1 MNEKANY
8 VRTQPPWCW
17 HMLWLLSLKTC
28 LLDQKLLFFCSGK
41 LGGGGV
47 KVSHRW
53 NVTSLNNFL
62 AEDLL
67 NLHTVIWFG
76 LEIWIEI
83 VEYAFWWLQGTGVKP
98 PSLDI
103 GCRWFPRPA
112 EWSRSKF
119 CAMVWEVWSTWMPCV
134 YVSLGG
140 GLESWCA
147 LAAPDTALPEAA
159 AAGHCKQI
167 ASPCCCTAS
176 GMLAATSWT
185 QACWDPSKW
194 SPCPEYMHVFLF
206 SLCGW
211 NSVPSSTVGCP
222 CVTCFEMFSCLQHC
236 HLYFG
241 LILGATELN
250 TTRAVEKPGS
260 AFMAKSLYI
269 QLRMWYSCQN
279 LHVS

>member
-103 GCRWFPRPA
+103 GCR
-112 EWSRSKF
+112 
-119 CAMVWEVWSTWMPCV
+119 
-134 YVSLGG
+134 
-140 GLESWCA
+140 
-147 LAAPDTALPEAA
+147 
-159 AAGHCKQI
+159 
-167 ASPCCCTAS
+167 
-176 GMLAATSWT
+176 
-185 QACWDPSKW
+185 
-194 SPCPEYMHVFLF
+194 
-206 SLCGW
+206 
-211 NSVPSSTVGCP
+211 
-222 CVTCFEMFSCLQHC
+222 
-236 HLYFG
+236 
-241 LILGATELN
+241 
-250 TTRAVEKPGS
+250 
-260 AFMAKSLYI
+260 
-269 QLRMWYSCQN
+269 
-279 LHVS
+279 